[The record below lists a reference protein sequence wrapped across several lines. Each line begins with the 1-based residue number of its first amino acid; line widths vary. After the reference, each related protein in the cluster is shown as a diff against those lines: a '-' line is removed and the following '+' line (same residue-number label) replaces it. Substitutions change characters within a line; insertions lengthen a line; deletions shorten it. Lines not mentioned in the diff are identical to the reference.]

1 MKISEV
7 KSIFATARSN
17 NVTKRAA
24 KSVDGVGCLRGAM
37 AGAVQDDGVMIAAKC
52 PRLDQARFRGY
63 EATTE
68 EGAEVMFAAGFG
80 HEQYILQKFIGASVV
95 TLDQSGKP
103 AVQLVALKADISVAF
118 GYPVVKDGTA
128 VCLREQAIR
137 SAVHGNP
144 WQGTPDFLY
153 YDGSRWHGI
162 EAKAQVT
169 NFGVAKAIRAGWP
182 QRKHVLQCSN
192 YMAIMGMEEWLLCIG
207 HNFIAQADGD
217 KIMPTVRWFRIFISA
232 NGRHAVE
239 NEQGETFVLDYDSA
253 AVLSYQ
259 KLLLESEAAGKL
271 APRPKWKELFP
282 NMKGYD
288 ECNYCSANMS
298 NECNRADVGK
308 LDYPGWLERLKHK
321 TK

>member
-1 MKISEV
+1 MKIAEV
-7 KSIFATARSN
+7 KSIFATAREN
-17 NVTKRAA
+17 NITKRAA
-24 KSVDGVGCLRGAM
+24 KSQDGIGCLRGAM
-37 AGAVQDDGVMIAAKC
+37 SGAVSPDGVILAAKC
-52 PRLDQARFRGY
+52 PRLDQARFRGF

-68 EGAEVMFAAGFG
+68 EGAEAMFAAGFG
-80 HEQYILQKFIGASVV
+80 HEVHILQKFAGAGVSV
-95 TLDQSGKP
+95 TDRSGFP
-103 AVQLVALKADISVAF
+103 AVELVELTQEASTISEPLV
-118 GYPVVKDGTA
+118 
-128 VCLREQAIR
+128 LREQAVR
-137 SAVHGNP
+137 STVHGNA
-144 WQGTPDFLY
+144 WQGTPDFMY
-153 YDGSRWHGI
+153 IAHGKIHGI

-192 YMAIMGMEEWLLCIG
+192 YMTIFGVDEWLLCIG
-207 HNFIAQADGD
+207 HNFIAQVDGD
-217 KIMPTVRWFRIFISA
+217 KIMPSVRWFRVFIDAASG
-232 NGRHAVE
+232 NHAVE
-239 NEQGETFVLDYDSA
+239 NEQGEIFVLDYNGA

-308 LDYPGWLERLKHK
+308 LDYAGWLERLKHK

>member
-1 MKISEV
+1 VKISEV
-7 KSIFATARSN
+7 KSIFATARAN
-17 NVTKRAA
+17 NITKRLA
-24 KSVDGVGCLRGAM
+24 KSAGGVGCLRGAM
-37 AGAVQDDGVMIAAKC
+37 AGAAPDGGAMIAAKC

-68 EGAEVMFAAGFG
+68 EGAEAMFAAGFG
-80 HEQYILQKFIGASVV
+80 HEVHILQKFAGAGLAVV
-95 TLDQSGKP
+95 DRSGFP
-103 AVQLVALKADISVAF
+103 AVDLEALKIEAATITEPLV
-118 GYPVVKDGTA
+118 
-128 VCLREQAIR
+128 LREQGVR
-137 SAVHGNP
+137 STVHGNP
-144 WQGTPDFLY
+144 WQGTPDFMY
-153 YDGSRWHGI
+153 IDAAGTIHGI

-192 YMAIMGMEEWLLCIG
+192 YMAIMGLDEWLLCIG
-207 HNFIAQADGD
+207 HNFIAQVDGD
-217 KIMPTVRWFRIFISA
+217 KIMPSVRWFRVFIDA
-232 NGRHAVE
+232 ATGNHAVE
-239 NEQGETFVLDYDSA
+239 NETGEVFVLDYTGA

-288 ECNYCSANMS
+288 ECNYCSADMS

-308 LDYPGWLERLKHK
+308 LDYAGWLERLKHK

>member
-1 MKISEV
+1 MKINEV
-7 KSIFATARSN
+7 KSIFATAREN
-17 NVTKRAA
+17 NVAKRAA
-24 KSVDGVGCLRGAM
+24 KSADGVGCLRGAM
-37 AGAVQDDGVMIAAKC
+37 SGALQADGVLLAAKC

-68 EGAEVMFAAGFG
+68 EGAEAMFAAGFG
-80 HEQYILQKFIGASVV
+80 HEQYILQKFIGAGVETV
-95 TLDQSGKP
+95 DCSGRPPKEPRDCKP
-103 AVQLVALKADISVAF
+103 GNPL
-118 GYPVVKDGTA
+118 
-128 VCLREQAIR
+128 CLREQALR
-137 SAVHGNP
+137 STVHGNA

-153 YDGSRWHGI
+153 FDGAKWHGI

-169 NFGVAKAIRAGWP
+169 NYGVAKAIKAGWP
-182 QRKHVLQCSN
+182 QRKHILQCSN
-192 YMAIMGMEEWLLCIG
+192 YMTILGLDEWLLCIG
-207 HNFIAQADGD
+207 HNFIAVNDGE
-217 KIMPTVRWFRIFISA
+217 KIMPAVRWFRVFIDAASG
-232 NGRHAVE
+232 NHAVE
-239 NEQGETFVLDYDSA
+239 NEQGEIFVLDYNGA

-308 LDYPGWLERLKHK
+308 LDYAGWLERLKHK